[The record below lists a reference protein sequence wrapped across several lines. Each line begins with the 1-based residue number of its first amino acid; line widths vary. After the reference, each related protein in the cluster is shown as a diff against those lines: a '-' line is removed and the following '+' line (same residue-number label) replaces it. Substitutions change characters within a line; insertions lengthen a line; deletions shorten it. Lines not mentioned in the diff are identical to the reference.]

1 VKNGMRRLLVA
12 FVCVSGAQ
20 LPTAIAAPATPDE
33 AVRHFVEQV
42 NEASMSFFPSRSE
55 NDAREKCRELLSWA
69 FDVPAMSESV
79 LGAAWTHA
87 TEKERKDF
95 LDAFE
100 GEIVTEYLDR
110 MRGGPTM
117 TFVGTRTGPHGDLL
131 AASRVTRPGKND
143 QTWIWRLRSQGETWR
158 IIDVLVD
165 GRSAIS
171 SERETYAQ
179 VLHESD
185 GDMEALIDFVR
196 SRYGP

>member
-1 VKNGMRRLLVA
+1 MRRFLVA
-12 FVCVSGAQ
+12 FVCVIGAQ
-20 LPTAIAAPATPDE
+20 LPTGIHAEPATPDE

-42 NEASMSFFPSRSE
+42 NEASMSFFSSGSE
-55 NDAREKCRELLSWA
+55 NDAREKCRELLAWA

-87 TEKERKDF
+87 SEKERKDF

-143 QTWIWRLRSQGETWR
+143 QTWIWRLRPQGETWR
-158 IIDVLVD
+158 IVDVLVD

-179 VLHESD
+179 VLQEHD

-196 SRYGP
+196 SRAGP